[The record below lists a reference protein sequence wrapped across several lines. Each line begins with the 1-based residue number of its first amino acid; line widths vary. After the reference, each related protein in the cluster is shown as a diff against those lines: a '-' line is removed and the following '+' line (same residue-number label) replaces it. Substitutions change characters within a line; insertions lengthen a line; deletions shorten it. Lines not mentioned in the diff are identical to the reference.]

1 VRTRPEGKPR
11 LDGIWIRGVP
21 RFIRRVLAFRLV
33 STVVQHVAE
42 CHFVP
47 LVVQEGKRRA
57 PRGWALAQSG
67 PRGGIAGGDGSP
79 PLRLALVSA
88 AFIDVVFV
96 QDDVPSLV
104 RVAGDPW
111 VGADGRGSG
120 RQVADCIVGVC
131 GGEADGLGGGVVPR
145 AEAPCQDAGDG
156 DDADAGYAR

>member
-1 VRTRPEGKPR
+1 M
-11 LDGIWIRGVP
+11 
-21 RFIRRVLAFRLV
+21 AFRLV

-42 CHFVP
+42 CHFVA
-47 LVVQEGKRRA
+47 LVVQEGQRRA
-57 PRGWALAQSG
+57 PRGWALAKGSS
-67 PRGGIAGGDGSP
+67 RGGIARGDGSP

-88 AFIDVVFV
+88 AFVDVVFV

-111 VGADGRGSG
+111 VGTDGRGGGSG
-120 RQVADCIVGVC
+120 REVADGIIGIC

-145 AEAPCQDAGDG
+145 AEAPCQGAGDG